1 MRGLRTDRTAGV
13 IIAGHAFMRNLR
25 RGHDEL
31 GLDVAPAL
39 RVAAAFTNLPVVTI
53 DDLVR
58 LVPPP
63 AAPVDADGDWSAV
76 EAALGLRLPADFQAL
91 VGRYGVGQFGDISLW
106 TPFAK
111 RLDGVFDLVKHA
123 RRLVDFHRP
132 LRDELPEDFP
142 HPLYPEP
149 GGLLEWASTS
159 NGDSRCWL
167 TGGDPDSWPA
177 VVWNIRRGAYTVMS
191 NTHSRAIASRPRR
204 LLQSVSNTLSP
215 CRR

>member
-1 MRGLRTDRTAGV
+1 MTGQPLLEPRP
-13 IIAGHAFMRNLR
+13 
-25 RGHDEL
+25 
-31 GLDVAPAL
+31 APAQQFE
-39 RVAAAFTNLPVVTI
+39 RYANNRSRQITASSSIGCGRCAACAPTVQPVSSSPDTPSCETFDAAFTNLPVVTI

-191 NTHSRAIASRPRR
+191 NNP
-204 LLQSVSNTLSP
+204 
-215 CRR
+215 

>member
-53 DDLVR
+53 ED
-58 LVPPP
+58 
-63 AAPVDADGDWSAV
+63 
-76 EAALGLRLPADFQAL
+76 L

-191 NTHSRAIASRPRR
+191 NNP
-204 LLQSVSNTLSP
+204 
-215 CRR
+215 